1 MKITDIKQQVKRV
14 DRYSIYVDGKYVFP
28 LGESELLNL
37 GLRIGQ
43 EYTETE
49 LEELKKKAV
58 LDKGFDRALNLIMRR
73 PRSEWELRDYLKR
86 KEYEPESITAIL
98 NMLSD
103 RGYVNDADFAKRW
116 VDNRRLLKA
125 TSKRR
130 LRQELKQKRVP
141 DDIIDQVLTEDETD
155 EREVLR
161 ELVERKRKQTKYQD
175 NLKLMQYL
183 SRQGYNY
190 DDIREIIEN
199 IWRTQES
206 RSNQDKAFL
215 AWSYTSNLSCG
226 TNYGYC

>member
-14 DRYSIYVDGKYVFP
+14 DRYSIYVDDKYAFP

-43 EYTETE
+43 EFTAAE
-49 LEELKKKAV
+49 LEELRQKAV
-58 LDKGFDRALNLIMRR
+58 LDKGFDRALNLISRR
-73 PRSEWELRDYLKR
+73 PRSEWELRDYLKH
-86 KEYEPESITAIL
+86 KDYEPESINEIL

-103 RGYVNDADFAKRW
+103 RGYVNDLDFAMRW

-130 LRQELKQKRVP
+130 LIQELRQKRVA
-141 DDIIDQVLTEDETD
+141 DDVIQQVLEEDETD

-161 ELVERKRKQTKYQD
+161 DLVVRKRQQSRYQD
-175 NLKLMQYL
+175 DLKLMQYL

-190 DDIREIIEN
+190 ADIK
-199 IWRTQES
+199 S
-206 RSNQDKAFL
+206 A
-215 AWSYTSNLSCG
+215 LSPEE
-226 TNYGYC
+226 